1 MACQTCVCMQTHRSH
16 KNTFIRAGR
25 ESNPKGGRRGGNKQE
40 DFFEETLVRISLIC
54 TSQTEPYFYADGEKS
69 PRRRLYIALSV
80 LLKEPSTTHLSCS
93 AGMLRTLQT
102 VSLKEGT
109 CFWSVH
115 WVTSPCPSSSKF
127 SHSEGVQQ
135 KQVLLVPPSFL
146 TCSSPRLVEW
156 TLEDLPMQPAH
167 LASVQR
173 FPAP

>member
-54 TSQTEPYFYADGEKS
+54 TSQTEPYFYANGEKS
-69 PRRRLYIALSV
+69 PRRRLCIALSV
-80 LLKEPSTTHLSCS
+80 LLKQPSTTPELQCWHAEDFADWLFERGHLLLISTLGDISLSFFQEVLPFWGSS
-93 AGMLRTLQT
+93 AEASAARATQL
-102 VSLKEGT
+102 S
-109 CFWSVH
+109 
-115 WVTSPCPSSSKF
+115 
-127 SHSEGVQQ
+127 
-135 KQVLLVPPSFL
+135 
-146 TCSSPRLVEW
+146 CSSPRLVEW
-156 TLEDLPMQPAH
+156 MLEDLPMQPAH

>member
-1 MACQTCVCMQTHRSH
+1 MPKWPARLVFVCRHTGV
-16 KNTFIRAGR
+16 IRTPLSGQGEKVIQR
-25 ESNPKGGRRGGNKQE
+25 GGRRGGNKQE

-109 CFWSVH
+109 CF
-115 WVTSPCPSSSKF
+115 
-127 SHSEGVQQ
+127 
-135 KQVLLVPPSFL
+135 
-146 TCSSPRLVEW
+146 
-156 TLEDLPMQPAH
+156 
-167 LASVQR
+167 
-173 FPAP
+173 